1 MTKNHFISCLIIDDE
16 AIAREIIATHL
27 SKISNINVVASCS
40 NAIEAFNYISNQTI
54 DLVFLDINMPEISGI
69 SFAKSI
75 NSDVKIIFT
84 TAYRDYAVE
93 GFELK
98 AVDYLL
104 KPISF
109 ERLQKALHT
118 YFEIYGVKEESQ
130 KALNDNSDFIFVRSD
145 RKMIKIDFD
154 AIIYIESYS
163 DYLKIHLKNT
173 TVITRETITAI
184 EAKLP
189 KSLFM
194 RIHRSYIISIS
205 AINSFTNEH
214 ISIQNNALPIS
225 RTYKKEVLSFF
236 RKILNHSINLLKLRW
251 TNNYYFCRKPA

>member
-1 MTKNHFISCLIIDDE
+1 MHKTSLISCLIVDDE

-27 SKISNINVVASCS
+27 SKIKNINVVASCS
-40 NAIEAFNYISNQTI
+40 NALEAFNHISNQQI

-75 NSDVKIIFT
+75 NTNIKVIFT

-109 ERLQKALHT
+109 DRLKQALDT
-118 YFEIYGVKEESQ
+118 YFDSYGPITPTNTAVQEIS
-130 KALNDNSDFIFVRSD
+130 NFMFVRSE
-145 RKMIKIDFD
+145 RKMIKVDYSSIL
-154 AIIYIESYS
+154 YIESYS
-163 DYLKIHLKNT
+163 DYLKIHT
-173 TVITRETITAI
+173 ESETIVTRETITAI

-189 KSLFM
+189 KKQFL
-194 RIHRSYIISIS
+194 RIHRSYVISMHFIQ
-205 AINSFTNEH
+205 SFTNEY
-214 ISIQNNALPIS
+214 ITINKQALPIS
-225 RTYKKEVLSFF
+225 RSYKKA
-236 RKILNHSINLLKLRW
+236 ILKQLEK
-251 TNNYYFCRKPA
+251 F